1 MVDDPSET
9 EGAQEKDVPDG
20 KVCDENI
27 TDASHILFRDDVDD
41 ESIADHADEE
51 TDTRYDH
58 DGDLEAVQAATQGFI
73 VDGFVVD
80 GFIDEVGETSEKS
93 AVGARHCDIY
103 DGHGIIRMLSAFLEL
118 TDPW

>member
-1 MVDDPSET
+1 MVDDPGET
-9 EGAQEKDVPDG
+9 ESDQEKDVPDG

-58 DGDLEAVQAATQGFI
+58 DGDLKAVQAATQGFI
-73 VDGFVVD
+73 VDGFV
-80 GFIDEVGETSEKS
+80 DEVGETSEK
-93 AVGARHCDIY
+93 GAMCAIHCDVS
-103 DGHGIIRMLSAFLEL
+103 DGHGIFRMFSTLLKLS
-118 TDPW
+118 DPWWGKSA